1 LLVENY
7 SNSRRVNPV
16 GFLAIFIRALAQRG
30 LARRTDLPLG
40 NVNSLPSLGKTAWVS
55 YNLKSTVL
63 SQKTVLVLFCEKG
76 N

>member
-1 LLVENY
+1 
-7 SNSRRVNPV
+7 
-16 GFLAIFIRALAQRG
+16 LAQRG
-30 LARRTDLPLG
+30 LERRTDLPVG